1 MESDMSQREPEAES
15 VRGGKLFTPAKNWGR
30 VPYYPPEL
38 KAHYIDLLRRI
49 KADLS
54 RSSGKPIGWQTIRNM
69 IMEPEDTAIASAA
82 EAARLERHAV
92 KAARTSQER
101 DAFLTIEHLKAW
113 DKGAAL
119 PSDPRCYFIERFL
132 NRLRK
137 DGKLDTIEHAAT
149 TARQKYVKDA
159 LFSLYRP
166 DVKLSWR
173 GSSNAS
179 LKGLT
184 FDKLRNSAFLIDGVL
199 SGQSFDKVELILLF
213 GEIDKFIVDVEIL
226 LLRRMYG
233 SSARAVINT
242 VTPDDV
248 QPTTLSLLFNG
259 FMVLFEYLRSDRA
272 DEDEPGEYLFASGA
286 LLVRNSLEATAAD
299 RGLEGPLPAFMQCG
313 ADIEVDRGRV
323 DLKFVAGQALS
334 AFASHFP
341 TKTDS
346 VLEPTLAQPRT
357 ITRLSEDMVA
367 AIAAR
372 DFARPSF
379 G

>member
-1 MESDMSQREPEAES
+1 MSQREPEAES

-54 RSSGKPIGWQTIRNM
+54 RSGGKPIGWQTIRNM
-69 IMEPEDTAIASAA
+69 IMEPEDAAIASAE
-82 EAARLERHAV
+82 EANRVQRGATQIARSR
-92 KAARTSQER
+92 QDR

-137 DGKLDTIEHAAT
+137 DGKLDAVEHVATI
-149 TARQKYVKDA
+149 ARQKYVKDA

-166 DVKLSWR
+166 DVKLSWS
-173 GSSNAS
+173 GSGSGP
-179 LKGLT
+179 LKGLA

-199 SGQSFDKVELILLF
+199 SGQSFDKVDLILLF
-213 GEIDKFIVDVEIL
+213 GEVDKFIIDVEIL

-233 SSARAVINT
+233 AAVHAVANA
-242 VTPDDV
+242 VAPEDV

-259 FMVLFEYLRSDRA
+259 FMIPFDYLRSDRA

-299 RGLEGPLPAFMQCG
+299 LGLEGRLPAFMQCG

-334 AFASHFP
+334 AFASLFP
-341 TKTDS
+341 TKADS

-357 ITRLSEDMVA
+357 TTRLSEHTTSL
-367 AIAAR
+367 IAAR